1 MSTHYVVVDGSN
13 IATEGRSLP
22 SLHQLDE
29 AVRAFLTEHPADQ
42 LTVVVDATF
51 GHRID
56 PSEREAYEQA
66 VLAGELVS
74 PPAGAIGRGDAF
86 VLQIADKV
94 GAVILSNDS
103 FQEFH
108 GQYPWLFDEG
118 RLIGGKPV
126 PGLGWVFVLRTPVR
140 GPASRRSVKEAKD
153 AKTTRTAKLATKKAA
168 TRKAAGDKAGEK
180 AAGDK
185 ASDKASDKAGRGSK
199 GTKKAPAGS
208 AGTAAKRTGRAKG
221 AGAPDAKPQDTGGAG
236 GSRSGRGGRRR
247 SPAKPGEPLN
257 DLLPFVDFVGSHPVG
272 SSVDAVVDSFSSHGA
287 YALVGDVRCYV
298 PLKSMGDPP
307 PARAR
312 DVLSLGETRAFV
324 VDTIDAPRRG
334 IDLALSAR
342 DAAARATARARAED
356 VPIGTTAS
364 GARVKAPTSTSQAA
378 TPLRADHHAEEAPVT
393 PVKKAAKRAPARKR
407 TAKKAPARKTAAK
420 KAPARKRVAKRAPA
434 RKAAAKKAPARKRVA
449 KKAPARKRTAKK
461 APARKTA
468 ARKTTARK
476 RVAKKAPARK
486 TAARKRTA
494 KKAPARKTAARKTTA
509 RKRVAKKAPARKRT
523 ARKAPARRR

>member
-153 AKTTRTAKLATKKAA
+153 ATARPAKVGAKKAGAKNAATKNAATKNAATKKVATKKAA
-168 TRKAAGDKAGEK
+168 ATTPRAK
-180 AAGDK
+180 K
-185 ASDKASDKAGRGSK
+185 ASAKVARPTKRADRAT
-199 GTKKAPAGS
+199 GTKAQGS
-208 AGTAAKRTGRAKG
+208 
-221 AGAPDAKPQDTGGAG
+221 GGAG
-236 GSRSGRGGRRR
+236 EGRRGRRR
-247 SPAKPGEPLN
+247 SPARPGAPLN

-272 SSVDAVVDSFSSHGA
+272 SIVDAVVDSFSSHGA
-287 YALVGDVRCYV
+287 YAVVGEVRCYV
-298 PLKSMGDPP
+298 PLKSMGDPA

-324 VDTIDAPRRG
+324 VDAIDAPRRG

-342 DAAARATARARAED
+342 AAAAQATERARAKD
-356 VPIGTTAS
+356 VPIGTTARR
-364 GARVKAPTSTSQAA
+364 ARAKDPTSAAQAA

-393 PVKKAAKRAPARKR
+393 PVKKAAAKR
-407 TAKKAPARKTAAK
+407 TAKKTTARRAAKKAPARKTAAK
-420 KAPARKRVAKRAPA
+420 KAPARKRVAKKAPA
-434 RKAAAKKAPARKRVA
+434 RKTAARKAPARKRTAKKAPARKRVA

-468 ARKTTARK
+468 ARKRT
-476 RVAKKAPARK
+476 AKKAPARK
-486 TAARKRTA
+486 TAARKRVAKKAPARKRVA

-509 RKRVAKKAPARKRT
+509 RKRT
-523 ARKAPARRR
+523 ARRAPARRR